1 MSESREPP
9 VGNEARDILG
19 DVIRAAGKREAPT
32 PQTHAAVLSAVTATW
47 RHTVRQRRRRLVVR
61 WVAVAATTVIA
72 VGIALQR
79 YQQSEHGGAPAVAAT
94 YRVMGTVSV
103 AIPGEGDAGR
113 LGQGVDVAAGAR
125 LRTASESF
133 VGLRLGDGVSLR
145 LHESTDVTLR
155 SAQMLELHAGRIY
168 IDTGENRPDNTAV
181 QVITERGIIR
191 DIGTQFEVLQEDEQ
205 LRLRVREGAVSLESG
220 NLSEL
225 GYAGEQLSVD
235 ARSAVTRSSIARD
248 DADWRWI
255 ENLAVPLRVDNLP
268 ITHLLAWVTRETGRD
283 VRFADEQAKAQA
295 ARTLLHGSIERL
307 SPIEALDVMLATTDL
322 DYVVLTD
329 GSILI
334 RRQPSATDDR

>member
-1 MSESREPP
+1 
-9 VGNEARDILG
+9 
-19 DVIRAAGKREAPT
+19 
-32 PQTHAAVLSAVTATW
+32 
-47 RHTVRQRRRRLVVR
+47 
-61 WVAVAATTVIA
+61 
-72 VGIALQR
+72 
-79 YQQSEHGGAPAVAAT
+79 
-94 YRVMGTVSV
+94 MGTVSV